1 MQNQLQNQ
9 LKEDIKKLNQSDKT
23 LIFADKLFNMYRL
36 TKEEYVKMGRNAI
49 TSTYKKTNNNIKK
62 RIDFKGK
69 KIVENVDEEILDR
82 MDSKN
87 TCNITLNDHKNNFWN
102 NLTVRLINPVKDE
115 VGKISKAILDNIIKF
130 LCTSLNIN

>member
-9 LKEDIKKLNQSDKT
+9 LKEDIKKLNLSDKIV
-23 LIFADKLFNMYRL
+23 IFADKLLKMYRL

-87 TCNITLNDHKNNFWN
+87 TCNITLNDHKKNFWN
-102 NLTVRLINPVKDE
+102 NLTVRLINPAKDE
-115 VGKISKAILDNIIKF
+115 VGKISKAIVDNIIK
-130 LCTSLNIN
+130 LLYTSLNIN